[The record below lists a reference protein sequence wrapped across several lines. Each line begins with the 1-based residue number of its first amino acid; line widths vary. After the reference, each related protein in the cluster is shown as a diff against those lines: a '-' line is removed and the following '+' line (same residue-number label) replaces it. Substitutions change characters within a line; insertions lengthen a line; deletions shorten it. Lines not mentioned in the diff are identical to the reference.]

1 MSNDK
6 LSQLVKDYIEVD
18 SEIKANQLLAD
29 EIRTEIKNE
38 MAERGLEEIEVD
50 SFLVKSRSQL
60 VSVFDTK
67 KFKEVLPQ
75 IYGQFLKQVSRSQF
89 SIS

>member
-29 EIRTEIKNE
+29 EIRTQIKNE

-67 KFKEVLPQ
+67 KFKEMLPQ